1 MTRWRTLA
9 GPAAVAAVPLC
20 ALAAGCGAGDAGP
33 TAPPRVV
40 GVSVTGD
47 GRVPEV
53 ATGVAVGDGRV
64 LTVAHVLAGGR
75 PATVLG
81 RPARVLRI
89 DRRADLA
96 LLSVPALRGPALR
109 LGRWHGP
116 GERPGPARRPPA
128 ARCRG
133 RSGAASTPASATAP
147 GDRPLLR
154 PAIELAAG
162 VAAGD
167 SGAPVLDRNGRVLG
181 IVFARASDGAATA
194 WAVDRGAVRALLARS
209 G

>member
-1 MTRWRTLA
+1 MTRWRMLA
-9 GPAAVAAVPLC
+9 GAVAVAAVPLC

-33 TAPPRVV
+33 STPPRVV
-40 GVSVTGD
+40 DVSVPGN
-47 GRVPEV
+47 GRVPHV
-53 ATGVAVGDGRV
+53 ATGVTVGGGRV
-64 LTVAHVLAGGR
+64 LTVAHVLASGR

-81 RPARVLRI
+81 RPARVVRV

-109 LGRWHGP
+109 LADGTGPVSVRVLRDGRPQALP
-116 GERPGPARRPPA
+116 GTIRRRVNARVRDV
-128 ARCRG
+128 
-133 RSGAASTPASATAP
+133 P
-147 GDRPLLR
+147 GDRPLIR

-162 VAAGD
+162 VADGD
-167 SGAPVLDRNGRVLG
+167 SGAPVLDGNGRVLG

-194 WAVDRGAVRALLARS
+194 WAVDRVAVRALLARS

>member
-20 ALAAGCGAGDAGP
+20 VLGAGCGAGDAGP
-33 TAPPRVV
+33 PAPPRVV

-47 GRVPEV
+47 GRVPQV
-53 ATGVAVGDGRV
+53 ATGVAVGGGRV
-64 LTVAHVLAGGR
+64 LTVAHVLAGDR
-75 PATVLG
+75 AATVLG

-109 LGRWHGP
+109 LADGTGPVSVRVLRDGRLRALP
-116 GERPGPARRPPA
+116 GTIRRRVNARVRE
-128 ARCRG
+128 
-133 RSGAASTPASATAP
+133 AP

-154 PAIELAAG
+154 PALELAAG

-181 IVFARASDGAATA
+181 VVFARASDGAPTA

>member
-9 GPAAVAAVPLC
+9 GAVAVAAVPLC

-33 TAPPRVV
+33 SAPPRIVD
-40 GVSVTGD
+40 VSVPGN
-47 GRVPEV
+47 GRVPHV
-53 ATGVAVGDGRV
+53 ATGVTVGDRRV

-81 RPARVLRI
+81 RPARVVRI

-109 LGRWHGP
+109 LADGTGPVSVRVLRDGRPQALP
-116 GERPGPARRPPA
+116 GTIRRRVNARVRD
-128 ARCRG
+128 
-133 RSGAASTPASATAP
+133 SP
-147 GDRPLLR
+147 GDRPLIR

-167 SGAPVLDRNGRVLG
+167 SGAPVLDDNGRVLW

-194 WAVDRGAVRALLARS
+194 WAVDRVAVRALLVRS